1 VGAAVRADLLSELH
15 PMADL
20 LARCPGMTKEH
31 VYYLEQ
37 RGYVRPIK
45 QRHGKIERNLYTT
58 QQLQLVEAMWRHRQ
72 VGVSPKEAY
81 QRALRDQTRGQM
93 AIWPEGS
100 AEGG

>member
-1 VGAAVRADLLSELH
+1 
-15 PMADL
+15 MADL

-58 QQLQLVEAMWRHRQ
+58 QQLQLVETMWRHRQ
-72 VGVSPKEAY
+72 GGLSPKEAY
-81 QRALRDQTRGQM
+81 QRALRDQTRGQL

-100 AEGG
+100 PEGA